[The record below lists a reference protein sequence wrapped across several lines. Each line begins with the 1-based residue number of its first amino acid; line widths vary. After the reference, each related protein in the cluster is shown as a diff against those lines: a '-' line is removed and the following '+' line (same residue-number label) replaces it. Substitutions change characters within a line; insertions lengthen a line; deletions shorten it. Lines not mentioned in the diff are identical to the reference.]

1 MSILSRTFKVLGT
14 IIAMLILAVIGLIVV
29 FDPPPFQ
36 LQEAS
41 EFVLSVPPPTPSSIH
56 DTIETGLACKLKLE
70 GGMNSIGGRAIITI
84 FDWLKK
90 QSGEPQGRDFH
101 LYGGKRNDGW
111 AIKVDRATKTFCF
124 QKAKNVEAGF
134 TDAYC
139 GPKIIHED
147 TNCIVAIEDNDF
159 SWITTV
165 IFDKQKYTV
174 RIAQLAEGDSTSTS
188 IQYLECH

>member
-1 MSILSRTFKVLGT
+1 LYIFSKIFKTLG
-14 IIAMLILAVIGLIVV
+14 IIIMVLILAVLVLIVI

-36 LQEAS
+36 LRETG

-56 DTIETGLACKLKLE
+56 DPIESGLACKLKLE
-70 GGMNSIGGRAIITI
+70 GGMSSIGGRPIITI

-90 QSGEPQGRDFH
+90 QSGEQQGRDFH
-101 LYGGKRNDGW
+101 LYGSKRNDAW
-111 AIKVDRATKTFCF
+111 AIKVDRATKSFCF
-124 QKAKNVEAGF
+124 QMAKNVEVGL

-147 TNCIVAIEDNDF
+147 ANRIVAIEDSDY
-159 SWITTV
+159 SWITTIV
-165 IFDKQKYTV
+165 FDKQKYTV
-174 RIAQLAEGDSTSTS
+174 RMSQLAEGDSTSTN